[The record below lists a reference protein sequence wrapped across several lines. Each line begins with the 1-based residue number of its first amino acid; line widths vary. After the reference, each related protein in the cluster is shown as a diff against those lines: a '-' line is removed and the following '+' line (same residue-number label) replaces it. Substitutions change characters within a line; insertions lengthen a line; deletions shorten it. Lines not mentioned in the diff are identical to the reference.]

1 MLKFH
6 YLKLE
11 IKKVEC
17 KFNIKENKEADLS
30 CDINLEEYKDYNKFS
45 FKVTEIGSNEN
56 PIYLSRIN
64 EITLISENENKMKKN
79 YIIIIIVCAIVG
91 AIIIS
96 IIIGIII
103 FKMKKI
109 NSNVI
114 KDEKINQKY
123 LKNIHYVDSKSKL

>member
-1 MLKFH
+1 M
-6 YLKLE
+6 
-11 IKKVEC
+11 I
-17 KFNIKENKEADLS
+17 IKENKEADLS

-64 EITLISENENKMKKN
+64 EITLISENKAKKN
-79 YIIIIIVCAIVG
+79 YTIIIIVCVIVG
-91 AIIIS
+91 VIIIS

-109 NSNVI
+109 KSNI
-114 KDEKINQKY
+114 IDDKKISQKY
-123 LKNIHYVDSKSKL
+123 LKNIQL